1 MFFVIITMY
10 LKPMEYVMSSTT
22 VVTCR
27 VAEQVLDYLDT
38 SSEDMWGQRKRSF
51 LLDQILRKYK
61 LRLVFEEI
69 NGEEDFVEEVQ
80 KKPAKKMMSFSLTE
94 ESKKN
99 LIGISNQTGLSQAQ
113 VIEIIINYLGTMS
126 AGEE

>member
-1 MFFVIITMY
+1 
-10 LKPMEYVMSSTT
+10 MEYVMSSTT

-69 NGEEDFVEEVQ
+69 NGEEDFVEEVI
-80 KKPAKKMMSFSLTE
+80 KKPAKKMMSFSLAE

>member
-1 MFFVIITMY
+1 MY

-126 AGEE
+126 VGEE

>member
-1 MFFVIITMY
+1 
-10 LKPMEYVMSSTT
+10 MEYVMSSTT